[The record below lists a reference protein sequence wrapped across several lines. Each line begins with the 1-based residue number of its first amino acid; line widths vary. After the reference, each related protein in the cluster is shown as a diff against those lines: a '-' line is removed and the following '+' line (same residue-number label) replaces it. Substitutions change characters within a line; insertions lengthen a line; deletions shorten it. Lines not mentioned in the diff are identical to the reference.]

1 MVMKMMGQTNTITA
15 SPYSLFEIVVNT
27 GSNIGKNSDLGG
39 WGYDLQSDY
48 LINTQSL
55 ATFVGI
61 PENIFFV
68 RLMVVPLWRESGYH
82 CPDHEYQPLICP
94 ISEINTGHPKESW
107 LKRLSIHLI

>member
-1 MVMKMMGQTNTITA
+1 MVMKMMGQTNIITA

-48 LINTQSL
+48 LINAQNL

-82 CPDHEYQPLICP
+82 CPQMPAAGSAEWFPGPDYPEFR
-94 ISEINTGHPKESW
+94 N
-107 LKRLSIHLI
+107 